1 MHKLEGPLIPEA
13 EAAEGKVAMALLAF
27 GQSGGAGAPALEVP
41 AAPSETGLLV
51 EQVLV
56 VLQAA
61 RGQLAKQ
68 VRGTGGR
75 AKGVECG
82 SRQEGG
88 RVQQGG
94 WSCQAGPTSATQ
106 GAA

>member
-13 EAAEGKVAMALLAF
+13 EAAEGKVAKALLAF

-41 AAPSETGLLV
+41 AAPSDAGLLV
-51 EQVLV
+51 EQALAA
-56 VLQAA
+56 LQAA

-68 VRGTGGR
+68 VRGTGSR
-75 AKGVECG
+75 APGVECG
-82 SRQEGG
+82 SRQESG
-88 RVQQGG
+88 RAQQGG
-94 WSCQAGPTSATQ
+94 WSCQAGPASATQ